1 MKKILWIKQK
11 QVSNSL
17 PTLDDDLFL
26 EEDGFVDMGEIL
38 VTDAPMQAEFTGILD
53 NYGNKIYSMPYRNKI
68 GFDLS

>member
-17 PTLDDDLFL
+17 PTLDDDLF